1 MKFSASILSTAV
13 VLSSTVSAQSPAV
26 TSTLTVHPGCPSAA
40 PADVM
45 VTRSAVAVPSCAAGS
60 NETKPSIIMMSGS
73 GMMGSATASGNMPEF
88 TGAAAAN
95 MAMGSVVVG
104 VFGGLFAAL
113 MV

>member
-1 MKFSASILSTAV
+1 
-13 VLSSTVSAQSPAV
+13 
-26 TSTLTVHPGCPSAA
+26 
-40 PADVM
+40 
-45 VTRSAVAVPSCAAGS
+45 
-60 NETKPSIIMMSGS
+60 MMSGS

-113 MV
+113 MI